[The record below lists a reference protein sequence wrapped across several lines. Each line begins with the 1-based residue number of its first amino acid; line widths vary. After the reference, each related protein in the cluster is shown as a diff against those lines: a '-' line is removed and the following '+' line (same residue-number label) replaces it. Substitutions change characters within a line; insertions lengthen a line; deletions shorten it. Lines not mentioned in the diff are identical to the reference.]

1 MCISIIWSFSFL
13 DQYFAKLE
21 LLIETQQATIGA
33 TNVPKTPK
41 MFPTDPNNGS
51 QLSQP
56 TGPGFLEQEV
66 QNLFS
71 GECFKAFKQ
80 QSPDSP
86 NLECMICQPVKK
98 ITVRNTQ
105 IERHVGGK
113 LHIGQMKNF
122 KLVSPPS

>member
-1 MCISIIWSFSFL
+1 M
-13 DQYFAKLE
+13 
-21 LLIETQQATIGA
+21 ETQQAT
-33 TNVPKTPK
+33 NVPKSPK
-41 MFPTDPNNGS
+41 IFPTDPNGS
-51 QLSQP
+51 QPSSQP
-56 TGPGFLEQEV
+56 IGPGLLKQEV
-66 QNLFS
+66 QNLFT